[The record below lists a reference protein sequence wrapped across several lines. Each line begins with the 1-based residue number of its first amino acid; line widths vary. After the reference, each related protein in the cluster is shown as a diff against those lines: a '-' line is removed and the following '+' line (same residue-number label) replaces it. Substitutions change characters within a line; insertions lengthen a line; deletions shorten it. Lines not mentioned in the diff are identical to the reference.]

1 MRTATIHRKTGE
13 TDITI
18 MINLDGTGR
27 HEIST
32 GVGFLDHMLTA
43 VSVHALFDLEVHAQ
57 GDLHIDSHHTIE
69 DVGIVLGQA
78 LRTTSCSS
86 HEKSC

>member
-1 MRTATIHRKTGE
+1 MRTATIHRQTGE

-18 MINLDGTGR
+18 TIGLDGSGQ

-43 VSVHALFDLEVHAQ
+43 VAVHGLLDLRVQAS
-57 GDLHIDSHHTIE
+57 GDLHIDSHHTI
-69 DVGIVLGQA
+69 
-78 LRTTSCSS
+78 
-86 HEKSC
+86 